1 MTRNKL
7 YTSVALQLADLRPPI
22 VRSDDDFALGVLSA
36 LNAAARSMARIFA
49 ADNPGFDGAV
59 FLKHCGLPAGPLG
72 DAHFQAVKTFAPT
85 KESTS

>member
-1 MTRNKL
+1 MSRNTL
-7 YTSVALQLADLRPPI
+7 NACVASQLADLRPPN

-36 LNAAARSMARIFA
+36 LNASAKSMARIFA

-59 FLKHCGLPAGPLG
+59 FLKNCGLPADPLR
-72 DAHFQAVKTFAPT
+72 DAPSQVVKKIIPS

>member
-1 MTRNKL
+1 MSRNTL
-7 YTSVALQLADLRPPI
+7 YACIASQLADLRPPN

-36 LNAAARSMARIFA
+36 LNASAKSMARIFA

-59 FLKHCGLPAGPLG
+59 FLKHCGLPADPLC
-72 DAHFQAVKTFAPT
+72 DAHSQTVKTFAPS